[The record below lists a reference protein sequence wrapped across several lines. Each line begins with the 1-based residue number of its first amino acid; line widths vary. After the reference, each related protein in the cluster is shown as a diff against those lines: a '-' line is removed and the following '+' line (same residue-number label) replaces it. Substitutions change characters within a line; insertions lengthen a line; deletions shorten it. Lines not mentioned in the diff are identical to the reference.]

1 MMRTQHYKEKAARQ
15 LGILLVSLLLAAAMV
30 ILPMLNGFLLANAEE
45 REVVGGNYFLSDY
58 DSVTDVVKAG
68 QELSAELVEEGTVLL
83 KNEDGALPLKNEK
96 KISLFGKNL
105 YAKMGGLT
113 SAFRNAGFQVNGAL
127 ENFYNNNSLTG
138 TGAPGHPGNGV
149 VVNGLPTGEA
159 DISKFTDQ
167 ASIAEYSDAA
177 IVAFYRTSGEGFD
190 LPRTMAQVNG
200 NYKAFGPNVE
210 TVEGARAVDDHQLQL
225 DANEAALLDYC
236 AEHFDKVIVLI
247 NSPAPMELGFLDDP
261 DHYAYHEQIKGALW
275 TDAFNNES
283 WSAIVSVMTGEVNPS
298 GRLPDT
304 YARDF
309 KADPTWNNFGN
320 NFMEDYTD
328 GSLVYAKGNQY
339 ANENMHGGGGNGGGG
354 YYSNYVYYKEGI
366 YSAYRYWETR
376 GFTEGLTTKWKGEE
390 TDTLSHYAHGPNEAI
405 HYYSKLTDDK
415 QKQVQLDGKEWDNWY
430 EAHVVYPFGYGLSY
444 TTFSWEV
451 DDDGAKGTLAADG
464 TLSFDVT
471 VTNTGTVAG
480 KDVVQLYFSVPYIEN
495 GIEKAHVEL
504 GAFAKTK
511 LLEPEESQTLTL
523 TMSARDMASYDWND
537 ANKNEFKGYEL
548 DPGDYTIY
556 IGRDAHCWADENAFS
571 KVYALAEGARFE
583 TDEATGGEVENRF
596 DAMSE
601 QLLHEDRYPED
612 SENNEKDLYMTRADW
627 KTTWPTLSYRLTA
640 EQWIIDGLKEYN
652 DVAEA
657 PFGTVYPE
665 DKPTDPWYNDEMPTL
680 GAKYETPIK
689 LNELFG
695 LEYADP
701 KWDLFLDQL
710 TLEQLN
716 EIVLRG
722 NYKSGMNIPELGVT
736 VEDNKD
742 SPTCVLIDGAGQNV
756 YLPNDIVTA
765 ATWNEDIAYRRG
777 IILGNISM
785 WGAGNVSQRVPG
797 WYAPAVNIHRNPFGG
812 RVGEYLS
819 EDGLLAGKISAAIVR
834 GAQEKGMFCYVK
846 HFAVNNQETNRCGLL
861 TWANEQSMRE
871 IYFKPFEICVK
882 EGKTMGIMSSL
893 NRFGPRWAGGSYEL
907 LTQVLRDEW
916 GFRGSVV
923 TDSFAAWSNADIMIR
938 AGGSL
943 ALGYGSLHVSPT
955 SATTVNCLRNC
966 AHDILY
972 AHANSMAINEG
983 ETPTVPKKLR
993 RFNAKSLDVGMVN
1006 SKYEQTIADCVELNT
1021 EYYPDLEM
1029 GKVTFALSGT
1039 SALPAGLTLSPEGVI
1054 SGTPTMEARLSFSVI
1069 ATYDGDE
1076 SQTRT
1081 QTFTITIAGEGG
1093 AIVFEPESSALTA
1106 YVGTEYSGNVAAAT
1120 IFDPYADETTEYP
1133 EIMYTLANGSRLP
1146 SGLTLT
1152 QAGAITGTPDKECR
1166 DYSFTVTA
1174 SALGYSDT
1182 TCAFSISVL
1191 FPLEYKAAALE
1202 DGAYGKPYL
1211 AAINTA
1217 DCDAPVTYALKEGSS
1232 LPKGLKLSPGGYIVG
1247 TPEEAV
1253 SSSFTVIAS
1262 SAYAAPVEA
1271 EYTLKIDPAFDSA
1284 TKLPYGKAGE
1294 AYVGSVATAQ
1304 GSFDIKYSLVSGELP
1319 EGLKLSEDGSITGT
1333 PAKSGTYDIVVRA
1346 QDGDLSSDLALTL
1359 FIDNGAG
1366 ASGGEGGCGSSIGG
1380 TGIALIGAAALIC
1393 AGVSIIRR
1401 RSASSKK

>member
-1 MMRTQHYKEKAARQ
+1 MMRSQHFKVKAARR
-15 LGILLVSLLLAAAMV
+15 LGLLFVSLLLAVALV
-30 ILPMLNGFLLANAEE
+30 FLPMVNNFLCANAEE
-45 REVVGGNYFLSDY
+45 HEVVGGNYFLSDY
-58 DSVTDVVKAG
+58 DTVSEVVKAG
-68 QELSAELVEEGTVLL
+68 SELGKEIVEEGVVLL
-83 KNEDGALPLKNEK
+83 KNEGNALPLKSEK
-96 KISLFGKNL
+96 KVSLFGKNL

-113 SAFRNAGFQVNGAL
+113 SAMRNAGYEVNPAL
-127 ENFYNNNSLTG
+127 ETFYNNNDLTG

-167 ASIAEYSDAA
+167 TSIAEYNDVA
-177 IVAFYRTSGEGFD
+177 IVGFYRTSGEGFD

-200 NYKAFGPNVE
+200 NYKAFGPEVE
-210 TVEGARAVDDHQLQL
+210 PVEGARAVDDHQLQL
-225 DANEAALLDYC
+225 DKNEAALLDYC
-236 AEHFDKVIVLI
+236 AANFEKVIVLI

-261 DHYAYHEQIKGALW
+261 DHYAYHEEIKGAVW
-275 TDAFNNES
+275 TDAFNTES
-283 WSAIVSVMTGEVNPS
+283 WPAIVSVLSGETNPS
-298 GRLPDT
+298 GHLPDT

-376 GFTEGLTTKWKGEE
+376 GFTEGLTNTWTGTE
-390 TDTLSHYAHGPNEAI
+390 TDTLDHYAHGPSEAI
-405 HYYSKLTDDK
+405 HYYSKLGDDK
-415 QKQVQLDGKEWDNWY
+415 QKQVELDAKEWNNWY

-444 TTFSWEV
+444 TEFSWEV
-451 DDDGAKGTLAADG
+451 KDNNESTALAADG

-480 KDVVQLYFSVPYIEN
+480 KDVVQLYFSVPYTEG

-523 TMSARDMASYDWND
+523 TLDVADMASYDWND
-537 ANKNEFKGYEL
+537 ANGNGFKGYEL
-548 DPGDYTIY
+548 DAGDYTIY
-556 IGRDAHCWADENAFS
+556 IGQDAHCWADEAAFS
-571 KVYALAEGARFE
+571 KAYNLAEGVRIE
-583 TDEATGGEVENRF
+583 KDEVTGNTVENRF

-612 SENNEKDLYMTRADW
+612 PENNEKDMYMTRADW
-627 KTTWPTLSYRLTA
+627 QTTWPTLSYRLTA
-640 EQWIIDGLKEYN
+640 EDWIIEGLKQYN

-680 GAKYETPIK
+680 GAKYETPILLK
-689 LNELFG
+689 DLFG
-695 LEYADP
+695 LEYEDP
-701 KWDLFLDQL
+701 QWDLFLDQL
-710 TLEQLN
+710 TLEQLT
-716 EIVLRG
+716 EIAMSG
-722 NYKSGMNIPELGVT
+722 SYKSAINIPELGVT
-736 VEDNKD
+736 QEDNKD
-742 SPTCVLIDGAGQNV
+742 SPTCVLIDGANQNI

-777 IILGNISM
+777 LILGNISL
-785 WGAGNVSQRVPG
+785 WGSGNVGERVAG

-819 EDGLLAGKISAAIVR
+819 EDGLLAGKISAQIVR

-907 LTQVLRDEW
+907 LTEVLRDEW
-916 GFRGSVV
+916 GFRGNVV

-943 ALGYGSLHVSPT
+943 ALGWGTLHVSPE
-955 SATTVNCLRNC
+955 SPTTVNALRNC

-983 ETPTVPKKLR
+983 ETPTIPKMLR
-993 RFNAKSLDVGMVN
+993 RFDTKTLEVGMVN
-1006 SKYEQTIADCVELNT
+1006 SPYSETIADCIGLNL
-1021 EYYPDLEM
+1021 EYYPDLETSE
-1029 GKVTFALSGT
+1029 VTFALSET
-1039 SALPAGLTLSPEGVI
+1039 SALPAGLALSEDGTI
-1054 SGTPTMEARLSFSVI
+1054 SGTPTVEARLSFTVI
-1069 ATYDGDE
+1069 ATYGGRAD
-1076 SQTRT
+1076 QTKT
-1081 QTFTITIAGEGG
+1081 QTFTINIAGEGG
-1093 AIVFEPESSALTA
+1093 AIVYEPEVSVLTA
-1106 YVGTEYSGNVAAAT
+1106 NIGTAYNGDVAQAE
-1120 IFDPYADETTEYP
+1120 IFDPYADESTVFP
-1133 EIMYTLANGSRLP
+1133 EITYTLANGSRLP
-1146 SGLTLT
+1146 SGLTL
-1152 QAGAITGTPDKECR
+1152 AANGAITGTPDKECR
-1166 DYSFTVTA
+1166 DYAFTVTA

-1182 TCAFSISVL
+1182 ECTFTISVL
-1191 FPLEYKAAALE
+1191 YPLEYKAAALE
-1202 DGAYGKPYL
+1202 DGSYGKPYL

-1217 DCDAPVTYALKEGSS
+1217 DCDAPVTYALKDGST
-1232 LPKGLKLSPGGYIVG
+1232 LPKGLKLSSGGYIVG
-1247 TPEEAV
+1247 IPEEAC
-1253 SSSFTVIAS
+1253 SSTFTVIAS

-1271 EYTLKIDPAFDSA
+1271 EYTLKINPTFDSA

-1304 GSFDIKYSLVSGELP
+1304 GSFDIKYSLVSGALP
-1319 EGLKLSEDGSITGT
+1319 EGLTLSEDGSITGT
-1333 PAKSGTYDIVVRA
+1333 PTKSGTYEIVVRA
-1346 QDGDLSSDLALTL
+1346 QDGDLSTDVALTL
-1359 FIDNGAG
+1359 FIDNGTVVL
-1366 ASGGEGGCGSSIGG
+1366 SGGGCGSSVSG
-1380 TGIALIGAAALIC
+1380 TGIALIGVAALVC
-1393 AGVSIIRR
+1393 AGVAIVRR
-1401 RSASSKK
+1401 RSASPKR